1 MDRLAL
7 HIEYL
12 LLRHDC
18 VVVPDFGAFIKVR
31 HAAST
36 SSESGIIKPMTQEVR
51 FNGALRHDDGMLAS
65 SYARRE
71 HLSYGEARD
80 TVRQAVTLLSDTL
93 RTDREATIGRLG
105 LITLDEEDNHL
116 FTPAW
121 APDTLAARLGF
132 YPTTINR
139 TTAAAGI
146 APAPATQ
153 HTATETK
160 PPQTSPRFDTARNYY
175 IPVNRRMVRYAASLI
190 AVFAVAL
197 SAILPFTTDTHE
209 DQASIVPVKTIVKA
223 VREAAPAPV
232 TEIPT
237 AQEEKASEPENT
249 WHLIVG
255 TFHSQ
260 QEADNFIAAN
270 SDKGYSLSTVASRNL
285 YRVSAC
291 DAADK
296 ATLLPELNS
305 AEFQQ
310 KFQQAWIFNSAN

>member
-31 HAAST
+31 HEAST
-36 SSESGIIKPMTQEVR
+36 ISESGTIKPMTQEVR

-80 TVRQAVTLLSDTL
+80 TVRQAVNLLTDTL

-105 LITLDEEDNHL
+105 LITLDEEENHR

-132 YPTTINR
+132 YPAAINR
-139 TTAAAGI
+139 TTAAAVI
-146 APAPATQ
+146 APASATQ

-160 PPQTSPRFDTARNYY
+160 PAQTARRFDTARNYY

-223 VREAAPAPV
+223 VREAAPSPV
-232 TEIPT
+232 TEIPS
-237 AQEEKASEPENT
+237 AQEEEASEPENT
-249 WHLIVG
+249 RHLIVG

-296 ATLLPELNS
+296 ASLLSELNS
-305 AEFQQ
+305 AEFRQ